1 MLCRVT
7 LTALGILHSHSL
19 VFVKTKECETENY
32 VFGSKIGELEE
43 RPRTDAAHKPHDVC
57 VSGQFWA

>member
-7 LTALGILHSHSL
+7 LTALGIFHSHSL

-32 VFGSKIGELEE
+32 VFGSKID
-43 RPRTDAAHKPHDVC
+43 TDA
-57 VSGQFWA
+57 SQFTIIKYADIAN